1 VKKKPLKIAAIKEE
15 NYGLTFAAEKIPIIF
30 IGIY

>member
-15 NYGLTFAAEKIPIIF
+15 NYGLTFAAEKMLKL
-30 IGIY
+30 YQ